1 MNVVKKEKEEQEE
14 SSVVEDKP
22 VVQKEDLPPEKTP
35 SQTEEAKKPVVKKKK
50 KEESEAPEEQEEI
63 EDNIEE
69 QTEDDIVEEDEE
81 EDLGKFDKEEYIYQK
96 LVKKRNHVYS
106 CIANVLKNYNR
117 KKVLDAFIPER
128 EKLAMSL
135 ATILMT
141 KDGLSASDFSNLSM
155 YSSEGKQDFLTTN
168 EIIALSAIN
177 FLINQVYS
185 LTQEG
190 EGEMEFSK
198 EAKKHLMELAFDWA
212 KLRDQAF
219 MFSNGMIQ
227 LEYELHE
234 ELHFVET
241 ELYHETEKKLKS
253 IGISQETGASTKL
266 KEMRD
271 QRRKMSDRTIQE
283 LNDMVRSWH
292 SEIAYLRRI
301 TEFFASMRQLS
312 DEEVEALSILFEN
325 FGSLMAITDLKK
337 PFKDLKMSTIED
349 LRERKEKLAP
359 IEEMRLLL
367 YETILKFKLGNEN
380 VPYFLCRSI
389 TKKNEEYLQIPII
402 SLLLFSRFCNSYSE
416 TTRSKKARDLELI
429 TSEIANLSGWEI
441 VDQNVE
447 ILSEGDTVTEIDI
460 IIKRKKTTIIIEV
473 KDLALWRGWYFD
485 RESLTKRYE
494 IFTTAAKKLKERRLL
509 LKQPTAKL
517 LIVTALNERW
527 KKVDGLPIVPL
538 KSLHKYLKKLK
549 RLEKKRSGKP
559 KRR

>member
-1 MNVVKKEKEEQEE
+1 MNVVKKEEEEQLENPSEE
-14 SSVVEDKP
+14 DEQVLQESPPPNEEKEP
-22 VVQKEDLPPEKTP
+22 LPQEEQKENIEPT
-35 SQTEEAKKPVVKKKK
+35 TEEETIDA
-50 KEESEAPEEQEEI
+50 
-63 EDNIEE
+63 
-69 QTEDDIVEEDEE
+69 EDDESDFEDEE
-81 EDLGKFDKEEYIYQK
+81 ELEEDEPKFDKEEYIYQK

-141 KDGLSASDFSNLSM
+141 KDGLSASDFSNLST
-155 YSSEGKQDFLTTN
+155 YSSEGNQDLLTTN

-219 MFSNGMIQ
+219 MFSNGMIK
-227 LEYELHE
+227 LEYELHD

-241 ELYHETEKKLKS
+241 ELYYETEKKLKS
-253 IGISQETGASTKL
+253 IGVSQETGASTKL

-325 FGSLMAITDLKK
+325 FGSLMAITDLKR
-337 PFKDLKMSTIED
+337 PFKELKMSIIED
-349 LRERKEKLAP
+349 LRERKEKLEP

-380 VPYFLCRSI
+380 VPYFLCRSL
-389 TKKNEEYLQIPII
+389 TKKNEEFLQIPII

-429 TSEIANLSGWEI
+429 TSEIATLSGWEI

-460 IIKRKKTTIIIEV
+460 IIKRKKTYIVIEV

-509 LKQPTAKL
+509 LKLPSAQL